1 MRQGFTLAVLVP
13 LLFAAGCGQSKQVK
27 MTYVSDPPG
36 GTLYELDGEL
46 SGPCPQVIRYDI
58 DEEAVENGYV
68 DVTGMMVRWPNG
80 PEKRSTEF
88 IRITVDGTERR
99 VTFVQ
104 PSGEPQSDAPKA
116 GADRGL

>member
-1 MRQGFTLAVLVP
+1 MRQGFTLAIVVP
-13 LLFAAGCGQSKQVK
+13 LLFAAGCGQSNQVK
-27 MTYVSDPPG
+27 VTYISDPPG

-58 DEEAVENGYV
+58 DEEAIENGYLN
-68 DVTGMMVRWPNG
+68 VTGLMVRWPSG
-80 PEKRSTEF
+80 PEKRSAEF

-104 PSGEPQSDAPKA
+104 PRGELESDAPKA
-116 GADRGL
+116 GADAGR